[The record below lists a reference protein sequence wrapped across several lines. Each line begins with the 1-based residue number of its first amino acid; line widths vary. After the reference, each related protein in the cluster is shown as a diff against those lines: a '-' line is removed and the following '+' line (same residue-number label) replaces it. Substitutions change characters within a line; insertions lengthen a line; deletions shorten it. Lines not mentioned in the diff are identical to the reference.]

1 MSFYLRTSIG
11 VGPFRVSMSRSGLG
25 ASVGVP
31 GFRLGAGP
39 RGTYVSLGGGLVS
52 YRATVR
58 SPRRSS
64 AVRTT
69 PVARPSD
76 PLSWL
81 PSPSDVVLSDV
92 SGATTLEMTEVES
105 SDLVTQLNDAARS
118 TLFWPWCL
126 VLTIALMFLSPLL
139 LLVGAP
145 LTLWVFWKDRV
156 RRTVVAFYDVHGA
169 EEARRFQL
177 LVDSFEQT
185 RGAQRAWHVVASGA
199 VSTTYQHKVNA
210 GASAL
215 VKRLPLTRNL
225 GGPTHLSTNIAVPS
239 LATARRSVYLLPD
252 RVLLRDGRHYADVAY
267 ENLRSVTNVQ
277 RFIEDG
283 AVPSDSLVL
292 GHTWQYVNV
301 KGGPDRRFKNN
312 RQLPI
317 LQYGRLTLSGEDGY
331 SATFDFS
338 NPTASSVLAE
348 ALPRMAV
355 GVRRDSSDPPRE
367 HPEVMRHPTA
377 PVQVAPRPA
386 PTSLTRTSQLEPHV
400 PTASLPSTSTSER
413 PGQGGHFETPIDLDQ
428 LLRDSAAPSVSMSS
442 GAGHARCAAGAPLS
456 RRRLSA
462 DGRLAVVGE
471 SHYQPALHR
480 AARGVAA
487 GSDFDQ
493 HPAVVAVLVPEPEN
507 LYDLHAVRVEVV
519 TGAHA
524 ETVGYLCRSD
534 ARAYQPTLL
543 GLRDA
548 GYVGTC
554 PGRITGGG
562 PGRSYGVY
570 LHLAGPEALL
580 LENLVGEIDL
590 LDPERHVTVTK
601 EESHQETLARHHST
615 ARSLTHVAAEL
626 ASSSVSRGKHK
637 GAYAVEIRLDGERV
651 GELTAAMSTRY
662 KHLVVAA
669 EGNGNCATCEAVITH
684 GERGFQI
691 DLRLPTTN

>member
-11 VGPFRVSMSRSGLG
+11 VGPVRVSMSRSGLG

-39 RGTYVSLGGGLVS
+39 RGAYVSLGGGLVS
-52 YRATVR
+52 YHATVR
-58 SPRRSS
+58 SRRGGS

-69 PVARPSD
+69 PVTHPNQ
-76 PLSWL
+76 PLPGL
-81 PSPSDVVLSDV
+81 RSPSDVVLSDV

-105 SDLVTQLNDAARS
+105 SELVVQLNDAARS
-118 TLFWPWCL
+118 ALFWPWC
-126 VLTIALMFLSPLL
+126 VALTIALMFLSPLL
-139 LLVGAP
+139 FLVGAP

-169 EEARRFQL
+169 EEARRFQR
-177 LVDSFEQT
+177 LVDSFEQASGV
-185 RGAQRAWHVVASGA
+185 RRAWHVVASGA

-215 VKRLPLTRNL
+215 VSRLPLTRNL
-225 GGPTHLSTNIAVPS
+225 GGPKHLSSNIAVPS

-252 RVLLRDGRHYADVAY
+252 RILVRDGRRYADVAY
-267 ENLRSVTNVQ
+267 ENLRSVATLQ
-277 RFIEDG
+277 RFVEDG
-283 AVPSDSLVL
+283 TVPSDSPVL

-317 LQYGRLTLSGEDGY
+317 LQYGRLTLSSAGGY

-338 NPTASSVLAE
+338 NPRASSVLAE
-348 ALPRMAV
+348 ALPGMAV
-355 GVRRDSSDPPRE
+355 AARRDRS
-367 HPEVMRHPTA
+367 
-377 PVQVAPRPA
+377 
-386 PTSLTRTSQLEPHV
+386 
-400 PTASLPSTSTSER
+400 
-413 PGQGGHFETPIDLDQ
+413 ETPIDLDR
-428 LLRDSAAPSVSMSS
+428 LLGDSVGSSTAA
-442 GAGHARCAAGAPLS
+442 GAGHARTAVGVTLP

-462 DGRLAVVGE
+462 DGRVAVVGE

-480 AARGVAA
+480 AVREK
-487 GSDFDQ
+487 
-493 HPAVVAVLVPEPEN
+493 PPVVALLVPEPEN
-507 LYDLHAVRVEVV
+507 PHDRQAVRVEVV
-519 TGAHA
+519 TGAQA

-543 GLRDA
+543 VLRDA

-562 PGRSYGVY
+562 SDRSYGVY

-590 LDPERHVTVTK
+590 LEPERDVTVTR
-601 EESHQETLARHHST
+601 EENHQETLARHHAT
-615 ARSLTHVAAEL
+615 TRSLTRVVAEL

-637 GAYAVEIRLDGERV
+637 GAYAVEVRLDGERV
-651 GELTAAMSTRY
+651 GELTAAMSVRY
-662 KHLVVAA
+662 KHLVLTS
-669 EGNGNCATCEAVITH
+669 EENGNCATCEAVMTH

-691 DLRLPTTN
+691 DLRLPGTSTSGVAADGGGRNEIDQW